1 MAATD
6 DLCRSFLDLWYHF
19 DPAAATRAGAP
30 GQDERL
36 GAFDA
41 ESVRLHVA
49 ALRSISG
56 GVEDLDIEDTD
67 DEIDRTGLL
76 DHLRVRLFRFEHEYP
91 WRRNPALWVRHA
103 CDALDSLLSR
113 EVPDAA
119 VAVATLAR
127 LRALPRFFTDAR
139 ETLRRPPLLLVEVA
153 LAELEGLSTLIV
165 AAAARFAAAW
175 QALDDDAAG
184 ALAEADSAVGRMQE
198 WLRSEIAP
206 DTTPGGA
213 AIGEEEVDRRLH
225 HEHASVHNGAEVYR
239 GALRLATEVE
249 QEVIALAATVDPAKP
264 WREVYERT
272 GGLGGLGG
280 LGGQGGQVLRAMSAA
295 LGAARR
301 FAELHGL
308 VSGTGA
314 PLVPADATGYE
325 RVLEAGAFYRPAG
338 ALTPAMVV
346 VAGGDLPAL
355 PWIAARLGVPGIHL
369 HRSRSDALPR
379 LVRRY
384 IAAASTPLGWSLYAA
399 ELMRGLGYSP
409 EPESRL
415 AERVLFLRDAHL
427 AVVDLALH
435 TRQLSPAEAVGYL
448 TARLPVDRRVAE
460 ADVRRIVCYPIEAC
474 AAILGWKELTRLR
487 DDVRA
492 MQGSRFTLAGFHEA
506 VFRHG
511 GLPVPLIRWGLG
523 LDG

>member
-30 GQDERL
+30 GQDDRL
-36 GAFDA
+36 GTFDA

-49 ALRSISG
+49 ALRSIAG

-76 DHLRVRLFRFEHEYP
+76 DHLRVLLFRFEHEHP
-91 WRRNPALWVRHA
+91 WRRNPGLWVRHA

-113 EVPDAA
+113 EVPDAT
-119 VAVATLAR
+119 VAAATLAR
-127 LRALPRFFTDAR
+127 IRSLPRFFGDAR

-165 AAAARFAAAW
+165 AAAARFAPVW
-175 QALDDDAAG
+175 QALDEDGAG
-184 ALAEADSAVGRMQE
+184 ALGEADTAVDRMRE
-198 WLRSEIAP
+198 WLRADVSP
-206 DTTPGGA
+206 DMSPGAA
-213 AIGEEEVDRRLH
+213 AIGEDEVDRRLH
-225 HEHASVHNGAEVYR
+225 HEHASVHNASEVHR
-239 GALRLATEVE
+239 AALRLATEVE
-249 QEVIALAATVDPAKP
+249 QEVIALAATIDPSKP

-272 GGLGGLGG
+272 GGQA
-280 LGGQGGQVLRAMSAA
+280 GQGLHAVGSA

-308 VSGTGA
+308 VSGTGT
-314 PLVPADATGYE
+314 PLVPAEATGYE

-346 VAGGDLPAL
+346 VAGGDPAAL
-355 PWIAARLGVPGIHL
+355 PWVAARLGVPGIHL
-369 HRSRSDALPR
+369 HRSRSDVLPR
-379 LVRRY
+379 LVRRH

-399 ELMRGLGYSP
+399 ELMRSLGYAA

-415 AERVLFLRDAHL
+415 AERVLFLRDVHL
-427 AVVDLALH
+427 ALADLALH
-435 TRQLSPAEAVGYL
+435 TRQLSPAEAIDYL
-448 TARLPVDRRVAE
+448 TARLPGDRRTAE
-460 ADVRRIVCYPIEAC
+460 ADIRRIACYPIEAC

-487 DDVRA
+487 DDVRSR
-492 MQGSRFTLAGFHEA
+492 QGSRFTLAGFHEE

>member
-1 MAATD
+1 MAAPD

-30 GQDERL
+30 GQDSRL

-41 ESVRLHVA
+41 DSVRLHVA
-49 ALRSISG
+49 ALRSIAG
-56 GVEDLDIEDTD
+56 AVEDLDIEDTD

-76 DHLRVRLFRFEHEYP
+76 DHLRVLLFRFEHEHP

-103 CDALDSLLSR
+103 CDALDGLVSR
-113 EVPDAA
+113 EVADPA
-119 VAVATLAR
+119 VAAATLAR
-127 LRALPRFFTDAR
+127 IRALPRYFADAR

-153 LAELEGLSTLIV
+153 LDELDGLSTLIV
-165 AAAARFAAAW
+165 AAAARFATVW
-175 QALDDDAAG
+175 QALNDDGAD
-184 ALAEADSAVGRMQE
+184 ALAEADTAIDRMRE
-198 WLRSEIAP
+198 ALRSDLVP
-206 DTTPGGA
+206 DLSAGGA
-213 AIGEEEVDRRLH
+213 AIGEAEVDRRLH
-225 HEHASVHNGAEVYR
+225 HEHASVHNAAEVYR

-249 QEVIALAATVDPAKP
+249 SEVVAVAAAIDPARP

-272 GGLGGLGG
+272 GGRWGQDGPTGGTLHSMG
-280 LGGQGGQVLRAMSAA
+280 SA

-308 VSGTGA
+308 VSGAGT
-314 PLVPADATGYE
+314 PLVPVDATRYE
-325 RVLEAGAFYRPAG
+325 RVLEAGPFYRPAG

-346 VAGGDLPAL
+346 VAGGDLPAV
-355 PWIAARLGVPGIHL
+355 PWFAARLGVPGIHL
-369 HRSRSDALPR
+369 HRNRCDALPR
-379 LVRRY
+379 LVRRH
-384 IAAASTPLGWSLYAA
+384 IAAASTPLGWSLYAG
-399 ELMRGLGYSP
+399 ELMRSLGYSP

-435 TRQLSPAEAVGYL
+435 TRQLAPAEAIDYL
-448 TARLPVDRRVAE
+448 TTRLPVDRRVAE
-460 ADVRRIVCYPIEAC
+460 ADVRRIACYPIEAC

-487 DDVRA
+487 DDIRA
-492 MQGSRFTLAGFHEA
+492 AKGNRFTLADFHEEC
-506 VFRHG
+506 FRYG